1 MRNAKQNKKTKEKK
15 SFKDQ
20 VMIIKLNEKNCI
32 IKKSV
37 LEINFAPLKILPLK
51 YFKQKHF
58 YFFLNNNFDTIN
70 ILYITRGR
78 STLSGYSYQEA

>member
-20 VMIIKLNEKNCI
+20 VMIIKLNKKKNCI

-51 YFKQKHF
+51 YFKERHF
-58 YFFLNNNFDTIN
+58 YFF
-70 ILYITRGR
+70 
-78 STLSGYSYQEA
+78 